1 MWSTIDCFAE
11 SWYCVLMFL
20 STFNKHSHFINGYF
34 SRHTCLQCSEN
45 CKWNDLHQSQLVSG
59 CSGVVHITVN
69 LAWIMT
75 VRYLQQGN
83 IFVFPQLLSE
93 QSEWKQTNEILIS
106 IYQVKAPAQI
116 LTFNLERPFGSRWM
130 LVLWLP
136 LVVKK
141 KSCKNKAVWGQQCRS
156 HREQSN
162 KMAIWV

>member
-34 SRHTCLQCSEN
+34 SRRTCLQSSEN

-59 CSGVVHITVN
+59 CSVVHITVN

-75 VRYLQQGN
+75 TRYLQQGS

-93 QSEWKQTNEILIS
+93 QSERKQTNETLIS

-130 LVLWLP
+130 LELWLP

-141 KSCKNKAVWGQQCRS
+141 KSCKNKAMWRQQRRS
-156 HREQSN
+156 
-162 KMAIWV
+162 